1 MIMEI
6 KKVYRV
12 KEIVALFGIGRSTV
26 WLYVKEKKLTA
37 IRVSSRV
44 TVFDAKEVDGLF
56 GV

>member
-1 MIMEI
+1 MSD

-12 KEIVALFGIGRSTV
+12 KDIVELFGVGRSTV

-37 IRVSSRV
+37 IKVSSRV
-44 TVFDAKEVDGLF
+44 TVFDVREVDALF